1 MQSPGKQISESPPQ
15 HLSIVYFSDQCQNT
29 VLSYGL
35 MRQLFFS
42 GRRTGHLDGNITTA
56 ILLERPLYLANS
68 ITCPDQK
75 EAEDI
80 GHLKFMLS
88 R

>member
-1 MQSPGKQISESPPQ
+1 MSKHCPVLWI
-15 HLSIVYFSDQCQNT
+15 NATT
-29 VLSYGL
+29 V
-35 MRQLFFS
+35 FS

-68 ITCPDQK
+68 IVCPDQK